1 MVVAD
6 VGRVAVMSIRSV
18 FAEAILDGRK
28 GVEFRKRP
36 LAPDVTTVLIY
47 ATVPVGR
54 VIGAF
59 EVAGQEIA
67 SPTQLWER
75 HKRHAGIARAAYRE
89 YYRGKRSAVGIV
101 ISDARRLARPLT
113 LSELDPALVAPQSF
127 AYLSLN
133 PGLGTDQAGARLRE
147 VLTLSPR

>member
-1 MVVAD
+1 MVLPD
-6 VGRVAVMSIRSV
+6 VGRVAVMSIRSG

-36 LAPDVTTVLIY
+36 LAGDVTTVLIY

-67 SPTQLWER
+67 SPTALWER
-75 HKRHAGIARAAYRE
+75 HKQHAGIPRAAYRE
-89 YYRGKRSAVGIV
+89 YYHGKRSAVGIIV
-101 ISDARRLARPLT
+101 SDARRLARPLA
-113 LSELDPALVAPQSF
+113 LRELDPGLAAPQSF
-127 AYLSLN
+127 AYLRLN
-133 PGLGTDQAGARLRE
+133 PSHGTSEADASLRE
-147 VLTLSPR
+147 ALTLIPR